1 MGALKQQYIEDN
13 QGQKVAIILPIGEY
27 NKMIEQVEDMED
39 ISIYDRVKAKNEESI
54 PFDQY
59 LKKRKSKNAWLQNN
73 HYQNSTKAA
82 W

>member
-27 NKMIEQVEDMED
+27 NKMIEKVEEMED
-39 ISIYDRVKAKNEESI
+39 ISLYDRVKAKNEESI

-59 LKKRKSKNAWLQNN
+59 LKKRKSKNA
-73 HYQNSTKAA
+73 
-82 W
+82 